1 MLAFGPTTEFSDRL
15 LENLMITK
23 DPNQFE
29 VVDRGLLVRAP
40 AKLNISLL
48 IAGKRADGFH
58 EIETIMAKINYFDEI
73 LIEPGPPNSGITLDC
88 RGPHWV
94 PPGPDNLV
102 HQAATLI
109 LAGQEN
115 KRDINLTLT
124 KNIPAGTGL
133 GSASS
138 DAAAILMGLNRYFH
152 LGHSTDRLHSMA
164 SQLGSDV
171 AFFLHGPL
179 SLCRGRGE
187 KIERID
193 KAFPFSAIV
202 TIPSIKVSTKRVYT
216 HYVHNH
222 ALYQRFRNQINAH
235 IDENR
240 IDLVAK
246 MCTNML
252 SETCFRLER
261 KLAELKKRLESLGI
275 GPVCLSGSGSALYC
289 IVKTRDLSQL
299 TKVTKSLAQNV
310 NCNSMIV
317 NSIGW

>member
-1 MLAFGPTTEFSDRL
+1 
-15 LENLMITK
+15 MITSA
-23 DPNQFE
+23 PNQFE

-88 RGPHWV
+88 QGPHWA

-102 HQAATLI
+102 YRAATLT
-109 LAGQEN
+109 LTGQDN
-115 KRDINLTLT
+115 QPDLNLTLT

-138 DAAAILMGLNRYFH
+138 DAAATLLGLNRYLH
-152 LGHSTDRLHSMA
+152 LGHTTDRLHSMA
-164 SQLGSDV
+164 AQLGSDV
-171 AFFLHGPL
+171 AFFLSGPL

-193 KAFPFSAIV
+193 QAFPFTAIV
-202 TIPSIKVSTKRVYT
+202 FLPSINISTKRVYT
-216 HYVHNH
+216 HYVHDH
-222 ALYQRFRNQINAH
+222 ALYEQFRIQINAH
-235 IDENR
+235 VGENR

-252 SETCFRLER
+252 SETCFRLET
-261 KLAELKKRLESLGI
+261 KLIELEKRLESLGI
-275 GPVCLSGSGSALYC
+275 WPVCLSGSGSALYC
-289 IVKTRDLSQL
+289 IVENRDLPQL
-299 TKVTKSLAQNV
+299 TKVTKSLAQKV
-310 NCNSMIV
+310 NCSSMIV